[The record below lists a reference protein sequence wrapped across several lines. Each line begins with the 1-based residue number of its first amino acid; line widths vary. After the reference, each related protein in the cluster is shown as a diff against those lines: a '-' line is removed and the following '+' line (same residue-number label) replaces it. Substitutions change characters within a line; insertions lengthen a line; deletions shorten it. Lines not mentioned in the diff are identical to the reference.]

1 MSASRRRRAVR
12 SLPGRLLTAQ
22 AIVLLAGVVTAGTIA
37 ALVGPPLFHHHI
49 LEAGLESSAPE
60 IRHVEEAYRTAS
72 FLSLGVAAVI
82 AAVCALSVTWYFGS
96 RLRRP
101 FDTLTDA
108 ADQVSG
114 GDYSARV
121 ELQDAGPELERL
133 ADAFNSM
140 ASQIEHT
147 EETRRRLLTD
157 LAHELRTPIATL
169 GAWADGLED
178 GVIEWNGEAHGVLR
192 QQVSRLQRLA
202 EDMSAVSRAEEG
214 NLNLHLEP
222 LRVSEVLQE
231 AVRAHAA
238 AYAAA
243 GLVLDVIDDR
253 SGAVVAGDRERLA
266 QVLANL
272 LNNALRHTPA
282 GGTVTLS
289 ALASRGEVTM
299 AVTDTGDGIS
309 AEQLGH
315 VFERFYRG
323 DQARGTA
330 HPDEATGTGIGL
342 TITKAL
348 VEAHRGRINATSAG
362 PGCGATF
369 SVTLPAQPS

>member
-1 MSASRRRRAVR
+1 MTGQV
-12 SLPGRLLTAQ
+12 
-22 AIVLLAGVVTAGTIA
+22 IVLLAGVVTAGTVA
-37 ALVGPPLFHHHI
+37 AVVGPPLFHHHV
-49 LEAGLESSAPE
+49 LEAGMVPSAPE
-60 IRHVEEAYRTAS
+60 MRHVEEAYRTAS
-72 FLSLGVAAVI
+72 FLSLGI
-82 AAVCALSVTWYFGS
+82 AAAIAAICALSVTWYFGT

-101 FDTLTDA
+101 FDTLTNA
-108 ADQVSG
+108 ADRVSD

-121 ELQDAGPELERL
+121 ELQDAGPELDRL

-140 ASQIEHT
+140 ASRIEHT

-178 GVIEWNGEAHGVLR
+178 GVIEWNADAHGVLR

-222 LRVSEVLQE
+222 LTVSEVLRE
-231 AVRAHAA
+231 AVHAHTA

-243 GLVLDVIDDR
+243 DLSLVVIDN
-253 SGAVVAGDRERLA
+253 SGGAVVACDRERIA

-272 LNNALRHTPA
+272 LNNARRHTPTC
-282 GGTVTLS
+282 GTVTLS
-289 ALASRGEVTM
+289 AQRSHGEVTM
-299 AVTDTGDGIS
+299 AVADTGDGIS

-323 DQARGTA
+323 DQARGSA

-348 VEAHRGRINATSAG
+348 VEAHHGHITATSDG
-362 PGCGATF
+362 PGHGAKFT
-369 SVTLPAQPS
+369 VTLPARTAQVS